1 MLQLEV
7 DALTQEG
14 EPDKA
19 MALLD
24 RYICLCMHVMLYVYI
39 YVCTVPEVQVDMKV
53 ITYISIHVLCVE
65 QIQEELRG
73 RKHRQRDGY
82 SDGSHSHSA
91 EGFCPDGQG
100 TILCTL

>member
-24 RYICLCMHVMLYVYI
+24 RSGHLYMSAQTYMYVYM
-39 YVCTVPEVQVDMKV
+39 YVCMYVG
-53 ITYISIHVLCVE
+53 
-65 QIQEELRG
+65 QIQEKLQER
-73 RKHRQRDGY
+73 RQ
-82 SDGSHSHSA
+82 
-91 EGFCPDGQG
+91 
-100 TILCTL
+100 